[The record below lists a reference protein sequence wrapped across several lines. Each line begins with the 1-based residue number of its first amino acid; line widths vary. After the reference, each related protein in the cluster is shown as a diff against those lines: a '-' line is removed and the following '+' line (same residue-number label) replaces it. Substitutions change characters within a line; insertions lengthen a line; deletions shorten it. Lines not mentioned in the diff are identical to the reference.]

1 MLVFDEIDA
10 SFHPE
15 IVDAIIELFLS
26 KSHNRRNAQIIV
38 TTHNPRILNSL
49 NRYQIQLV
57 EKDEN
62 GESETYRLDD
72 IAGLR
77 VKDNYYAKYMA

>member
-1 MLVFDEIDA
+1 LIFDEIDA

-15 IVDAIIELFLS
+15 IVDAVIDLFLS
-26 KSHNRRNAQIIV
+26 KYHYKNNAQIIL
-38 TTHNPRILNSL
+38 TTHNPRILKSL

-57 EKDEN
+57 EKNKD

-72 IAGLR
+72 
-77 VKDNYYAKYMA
+77 VE